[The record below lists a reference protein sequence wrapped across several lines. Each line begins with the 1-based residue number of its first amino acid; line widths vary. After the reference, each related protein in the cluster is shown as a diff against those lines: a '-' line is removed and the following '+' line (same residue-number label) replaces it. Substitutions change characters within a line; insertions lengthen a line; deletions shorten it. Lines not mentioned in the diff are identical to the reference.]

1 MGAAL
6 LFADALFQRVHRVK
20 AQRSGK
26 GVIQRHGLLLLHG
39 VQGNGKLC
47 RFAGKL
53 RHPELG
59 GIGKIEPEALAC
71 FVAVHSIL
79 GGGHQLTGAQHH
91 GHIFHFAFRD
101 GCAVHE
107 ALKIQRDAHPARGGQ
122 LHRHKGG
129 MGAGEV

>member
-6 LFADALFQRVHRVK
+6 LFADALFQRVHRVE
-20 AQRSGK
+20 AQCSGK
-26 GVIQRHGLLLLHG
+26 GVVQRHGLLLLHG

-59 GIGKIEPEALAC
+59 GVGKIEPEILTC
-71 FVAVHSIL
+71 LVAVDRIF
-79 GGGHQLTGAQHH
+79 GGGHQLAGAQHH
-91 GHIFHFAFRD
+91 RDVFHPAVRD
-101 GCAVHE
+101 GDSVQKPLE
-107 ALKIQRDAHPARGGQ
+107 IQRYTHPACSGQ

>member
-6 LFADALFQRVHRVK
+6 LFADALLQGIHRIK
-20 AQRSGK
+20 AQCLGK
-26 GVIQRHGLLLLHG
+26 GIVQRYRLLLLHG
-39 VQGNGKLC
+39 VQGDGELC
-47 RFAGKL
+47 CFAGKL

-59 GIGKIEPEALAC
+59 GIGKIEPEDLAC
-71 FVAVHSIL
+71 LVAVHGIL

-107 ALKIQRDAHPARGGQ
+107 ALKIQRYTHPACGGQ
-122 LHRHKGG
+122 LHRQKGG
-129 MGAGEV
+129 VGAGEV